1 MRDNAWSLDASVR
14 DGLAHVYQCEM
25 RGVSVRERL
34 AHVYLCEM
42 RGHSAWGGER
52 ERASGTRISV
62 RDNAWSLSVSVR
74 ERLARVYQCE
84 CMERDRLAHVCQC
97 EMGGSAT

>member
-1 MRDNAWSLDASVR
+1 MR

-25 RGVSVRERL
+25 RGVSVRERPGTR
-34 AHVYLCEM
+34 VSVCEM
-42 RGHSAWGGER
+42 RGHSAWGAER

-74 ERLARVYQCE
+74 ERLAHVYQCE
-84 CMERDRLAHVCQC
+84 KHVDTAF
-97 EMGGSAT
+97 GARISV

>member
-1 MRDNAWSLDASVR
+1 MR

-34 AHVYLCEM
+34 AHVYQCEM
-42 RGHSAWGGER
+42 HGHSAWGGER

-62 RDNAWSLSVSVR
+62 RDHAWSLSVSVR
-74 ERLARVYQCE
+74 ERLAHVYQCKMHGE
-84 CMERDRLAHVCQC
+84 IAFGTLV
-97 EMGGSAT
+97 SV